1 MHCDWERHWQG
12 RQPKTPRAK
21 NDMTTTSINTDY
33 YWDAI
38 SNLCGELLTEMETL
52 VNEKYNGDADLT
64 GADIYYSASKIKR
77 IYWNETDEDMK
88 IWETELL
95 FECENGFVAMVRE
108 MEIDK
113 MLEIAEVL

>member
-1 MHCDWERHWQG
+1 MLPTE
-12 RQPKTPRAK
+12 TPDTK
-21 NDMTTTSINTDY
+21 NDMAKTSINTDY
-33 YWDAI
+33 YWDSI

-77 IYWNETDEDMK
+77 IYRNETDDAVK
-88 IWETELL
+88 IWENELL

-113 MLEIAEVL
+113 MLEIAEIL